1 MMNEMMKLMET
12 GMELIENGASWLFYE
27 ATTAQVIL
35 LLASAKVLSELAAQL
50 RALADNAIKDF
61 KELLKVH

>member
-1 MMNEMMKLMET
+1 MMNEMMQLMET
-12 GMELIENGASWLFYE
+12 GMEWIANGANWLFYE

-35 LLASAKVLSELAAQL
+35 LLVSAKVLSELAAQL
-50 RALADNAIKDF
+50 RALSANALKDF